1 MTETETFLRCEHKYP
16 MNRSLMKEFLEEA
29 EVHLVPDQYPEYELH
44 SIYYDTEDSGM
55 IIHCL
60 DHPMYKEKLRLRSYG
75 EPKEGQPVYLELKKK
90 FKDTDQKRRI
100 ALEESEAYAYLNQG
114 VVPHLSSG
122 TQIYSEIDYLVRRKK
137 VVPKMFIAYHR
148 IAFCGKE
155 EADLRITFDSAI
167 RFRSSHI
174 SLHESG
180 REQYLTSPEEIL
192 MEVKL
197 SGRYPYWLSDLLS
210 KMKLFRSSFSK
221 YGTFYTMQEQKQ
233 ISDQVATVPESIS
246 LNQESEESIC
256 SLPY

>member
-1 MTETETFLRCEHKYP
+1 MAEPETFLRCEHKYP
-16 MNRSLMKEFLEEA
+16 MNRSLMKQFLEAA
-29 EVHLVPDQYPEYELH
+29 EDHLVPDQYPEYDLH

-60 DHPMYKEKLRLRSYG
+60 DHPIYKEKLRLRSYG
-75 EPKEGQPVYLELKKK
+75 EPEAGQPVYLEIKKK
-90 FKDTDQKRRI
+90 FHDTGQKRRI

-114 VVPHLSSG
+114 IAPHLSSG
-122 TQIYSEIDYLVRRKK
+122 MQIFSEIDYLVRRKK
-137 VVPKMFIAYHR
+137 IVPKMFIAYHR

-167 RFRSSHI
+167 RFRNSQI

-180 REQYLTSPEEIL
+180 KEKYLTSPEDIL

>member
-1 MTETETFLRCEHKYP
+1 
-16 MNRSLMKEFLEEA
+16 
-29 EVHLVPDQYPEYELH
+29 
-44 SIYYDTEDSGM
+44 M

-90 FKDTDQKRRI
+90 FKDTGQKRRI

-137 VVPKMFIAYHR
+137 IVPKMFIAYHR

-180 REQYLTSPEEIL
+180 REQYLTSPDPDGGQAERKVSIL
-192 MEVKL
+192 AQ
-197 SGRYPYWLSDLLS
+197 
-210 KMKLFRSSFSK
+210 RSSLEDEAVPFQLFQIR
-221 YGTFYTMQEQKQ
+221 YVLHHAGTEA
-233 ISDQVATVPESIS
+233 D
-246 LNQESEESIC
+246 L
-256 SLPY
+256 